1 MFFNRLFHFLFGGRL
16 SPFEASKGKRDEGKK
31 ITSNSVFF
39 RWVSTNNYLLPL
51 SRVFGLT
58 ATTESE
64 QNSLQVPSSRKEKQ
78 AQVWYVQSDDRL
90 HNLFI
95 WWNRCY
101 KDTLLQL
108 KFAQNLVLRRLP
120 RAVSGS
126 KRYFV
131 SKTRNM
137 SSISVE
143 CIHVIT
149 GGKHIV
155 LLSFISNWRN
165 THCQKPLFKELS

>member
-95 WWNRCY
+95 WWNRCH
-101 KDTLLQL
+101 KNTLLQL
-108 KFAQNLVLRRLP
+108 QFAQNLILRRLP

-131 SKTRNM
+131 SKTPERY
-137 SSISVE
+137 
-143 CIHVIT
+143 
-149 GGKHIV
+149 
-155 LLSFISNWRN
+155 
-165 THCQKPLFKELS
+165 